1 MNLKQTLLAAAFFA
15 SVGTQAPGVVGAAP
29 KEAAPAWT
37 RVKVR
42 LGKAAPRKTAAAK
55 PGAQQAGRTRTYCC
69 GNCGTCG
76 VRG

>member
-1 MNLKQTLLAAAFFA
+1 MDMKKTLLAAAFFA
-15 SVGTQAPGVVGAAP
+15 SVGTQAQAQGAVS
-29 KEAAPAWT
+29 PAKAEPAVSWT

-42 LGKAAPRKTAAAK
+42 LGKPVRKPASVRS
-55 PGAQQAGRTRTYCC
+55 GEGWAQKNSRCC

>member
-15 SVGTQAPGVVGAAP
+15 SVGTQASGVVGASAA
-29 KEAAPAWT
+29 ETAPAWT

-42 LGKAAPRKTAAAK
+42 LGKAAPRKTATAK
-55 PGAQQAGRTRTYCC
+55 PAAERTRTYCC